1 MIVGTLEGRN
11 GSVNQSC
18 GFGKVRSVEEKV
30 TDAALIAASIARPD
44 DFGTLFDRHFD
55 AIHRYLER
63 RLGRESADELA
74 AETFVQAFGA
84 RERYDPSRES
94 ARPWLFGIAAN
105 LARHQRRKE
114 GRRSRAYARAAAQ
127 STSAETVEVD
137 GRIDAAAQGPDLI
150 RGLASLAEPDRE
162 ALLLYAWADFSY
174 EEVGEALGIPTGTVK
189 SRISRARARLREQL
203 AGSGQV
209 EGGEAIE
216 SRHE

>member
-30 TDAALIAASIARPD
+30 TDAALISASIARPD

-74 AETFVQAFGA
+74 AETFVQAFAA
-84 RERYDPSRES
+84 RERYERSRES

-114 GRRSRAYARAAAQ
+114 SRRTRAYARAAAERA
-127 STSAETVEVD
+127 SVATVDVD
-137 GRIDAAAQGPDLI
+137 GRIDAAAQGPDLL
-150 RGLASLAEPDRE
+150 RALSGLAEAERE
-162 ALLLYAWADFSY
+162 ALLLYAWADLSY
-174 EEVGEALGIPTGTVK
+174 EEVGEALAIPT
-189 SRISRARARLREQL
+189 
-203 AGSGQV
+203 
-209 EGGEAIE
+209 
-216 SRHE
+216 